1 VERSYKRGEE
11 RLEYFDEYG
20 LQRTQEFVNVC
31 KLEDALVRDLKAG
44 IGSRI
49 YTDITRQKAAHDKD
63 QFEVIDECPPDGIT
77 VFLVLLFCSATGYE
91 SVTYETV
98 DGRGRGRGQLRGL
111 RGE

>member
-11 RLEYFDEYG
+11 RLENFDEYG
-20 LQRTQEFVNVC
+20 LQRAQEFVNVC

-49 YTDITRQKAAHDKD
+49 YTNINRQKTAHDKD
-63 QFEVIDECPPDGIT
+63 QFEVVDECPPDGIT
-77 VFLVLLFCSATGYE
+77 VLLVLLFCGATGYE
-91 SVTYETV
+91 SVTYEAV